1 MKKVLLL
8 SLTVLMVFVLLVSC
22 SSTASKTGTYPS
34 DSIPSAREQSATPQ
48 TTTPQSEQPSA
59 AGHSS
64 ATRQSSAT
72 GQSSATADRGGK
84 LYPELEGSPLP
95 NSNLYGNWPETRPA
109 LKDDF
114 ELSVNYDLYMEA
126 AKEAPVARSFYYD
139 SDTYQ
144 ETTIRN
150 LLADTTKT
158 SDELELLRGYISLFS
173 DYEKRNA
180 DGKNPLMSY
189 VAAVWDATSVEE
201 LSDLLSEPYMIFGN
215 PFAKFYVTNSVEDYN
230 VYGVKVVSNNPV
242 GGKIT
247 SSEVTQE
254 EVDIITEYLYA
265 LLLFADYDEE
275 FAKTMVD
282 GILGYEKNCYDMY
295 QEYRQKNPD
304 DQATLTLDD
313 IKEFFPPLYS
323 IIMGQGYY
331 SEEGTPVTYDVHGI
345 SDFIAMT
352 QMWDDINLE
361 VLKAIIVAHMA
372 DYALPYLAAD
382 AVAEFFELEGAN
394 NDIYETAY
402 AFLRAKLSG
411 AVDQVFLEFA
421 FPDGTREKIAEL
433 TDRYIAAMRN
443 RILSEDWLSDATKA
457 KAVEKLDNMVCVV
470 VYPDEWL
477 DFSDL
482 LELVKDH
489 DQNLL
494 DAVLCCDDFYR
505 DYNTSFLG
513 LEVDRGNWVMSKTNT
528 TEPNAYYMPGE
539 NTINILAGILYEG
552 IYSDSSIETMLG
564 SVGVTIGH
572 EITHAFDT
580 GGSNFN
586 AIGMQENWWT
596 EEDRANFDAR
606 TARVAEEIG
615 AIYFLDDYRAD
626 GNKILDETVAD
637 LGGIVLSLDIASQI
651 DAFDYDLFFT
661 SSVRPWFN
669 VKPDRVTAIQTY
681 DTDTHAADYVRCNF
695 TLQQFDKFYEVYG
708 IVEGDWMYI
717 APDSRVTVW

>member
-1 MKKVLLL
+1 MKRKLLIW
-8 SLTVLMVFVLLVSC
+8 LTVFSLFVLLVSC
-22 SSTASKTGTYPS
+22 GTTASQTGSYP
-34 DSIPSAREQSATPQ
+34 AE
-48 TTTPQSEQPSA
+48 SA
-59 AGHSS
+59 AAAQDAS
-64 ATRQSSAT
+64 TQT
-72 GQSSATADRGGK
+72 ATAQTGAAVRGEK

-95 NSNLYGNWPETRPA
+95 NSNLYGNWPATRPA

-114 ELSVNYDLYMEA
+114 ELAMNYDLYMQA
-126 AKEAPVARSFYYD
+126 AKEEPVARSFYYD
-139 SDTYQ
+139 SDVYQ
-144 ETTIRN
+144 ENTIRT
-150 LLADTTKT
+150 LLADTSKT
-158 SDELELLRGYISLFS
+158 SDELELLRAYISLFS

-189 VAAVWDATSVEE
+189 VAAVWDATSVAE
-201 LSDLLSEPYMIFGN
+201 LAELLEKPYMIFGN

-242 GGKIT
+242 GGRIM

-254 EVDIITEYLYA
+254 DVDEIADYIYA

-275 FAKTMVD
+275 FARQMVD

-295 QEYRQKNPD
+295 QEYRQKNPE

-323 IIMGQGYY
+323 IILGQGYY
-331 SEEGTPVTYDVHGI
+331 SGEGMPVTYDVHGV

-361 VLKAIIVAHMA
+361 VLKAIIVANMT
-372 DYALPYLAAD
+372 DYALQYLAID
-382 AVAEFFELEGAN
+382 TVAEFFEIEGA
-394 NDIYETAY
+394 DEDPADTAY
-402 AFLRAKLSG
+402 SFLRAKLSG

-421 FPDGTREKIAEL
+421 FPAGTRGQIADL
-433 TDRYIAAMRN
+433 TARYIAAMRN

-457 KAVEKLDNMVCVV
+457 KAVEKLDNIVCVV

-482 LELVKDH
+482 LELVEDH

-505 DYNTSFLG
+505 DYSTSFLG
-513 LEVDRGNWVMSKTNT
+513 LEVDRGNWVMSNTNT

-539 NTINILAGILYEG
+539 NSINILAGILFEG
-552 IYSDSSIETMLG
+552 LYSDTSIETMLG
-564 SVGVTIGH
+564 TVGATIGH

-580 GGSNFN
+580 GGSDFN
-586 AIGMQENWWT
+586 AIGMKENWWT

-606 TARVAEEIG
+606 AARVAEEIG
-615 AIYFLDDYRAD
+615 AIYYLDGYRAD
-626 GNKILDETVAD
+626 GYKVLDETVAD

-661 SSVRPWFN
+661 SSARPWFK
-669 VKPDRVTAIQTY
+669 VIADRDTAIRTY
-681 DTDTHAADYVRCNF
+681 DTDGHSADYVRCNF
-695 TLQQFDKFYEVYG
+695 CLQQFDKFYEVYG
-708 IVEGDWMYI
+708 IVEGDWMYVS
-717 APDSRVTVW
+717 PDSRVTVW